1 MYMRVGKLLML
12 VTTLPILLL
21 LLLAP
26 PAASSPVPCDLELC
40 VLGGLDNCDSTP
52 ACVACCSTPLIVTV
66 QS

>member
-1 MYMRVGKLLML
+1 ML

-21 LLLAP
+21 LLAP
-26 PAASSPVPCDLELC
+26 PAASNPVPCDLELC